1 MSGPVPKR
9 STQRRRVNKTG
20 VKQVPAV
27 GRVEQPAAP
36 DDWGQLPRQWYE
48 SLAASGQAQFY
59 EPSDWATAIVA
70 GWLLDDW
77 VSSRKAA
84 TMNEFRML
92 CGQLLAT
99 EGERRRGRLEIQ
111 RPGQDGPSKG
121 DSVVAEYRAK
131 LGVVS

>member
-1 MSGPVPKR
+1 VFLFC
-9 STQRRRVNKTG
+9 G
-20 VKQVPAV
+20 VEFFCLFFFVI
-27 GRVEQPAAP
+27 
-36 DDWGQLPRQWYE
+36 
-48 SLAASGQAQFY
+48 
-59 EPSDWATAIVA
+59 ATATPEMCTWSIGGSVR
-70 GWLLDDW
+70 GVEETVLDDW

-111 RPGQDGPSKG
+111 RPGQEGPSKG

>member
-1 MSGPVPKR
+1 MSGPAPKR
-9 STQRRRVNKTG
+9 STQRRRTNKTG

-27 GRVEQPAAP
+27 GPVEQPPAP
-36 DDWGQLPRQWYE
+36 QDWGPLARQWYE
-48 SLAASGQAQFY
+48 SLAESGQAQFY

-77 VSSRKAA
+77 VESRRAA

-99 EGERRRGRLEIQ
+99 EGERRRGRLEIT
-111 RPGQDGPSKG
+111 RPGQDAPSKG
-121 DSVVAEYRAK
+121 AAAVAEYRAK